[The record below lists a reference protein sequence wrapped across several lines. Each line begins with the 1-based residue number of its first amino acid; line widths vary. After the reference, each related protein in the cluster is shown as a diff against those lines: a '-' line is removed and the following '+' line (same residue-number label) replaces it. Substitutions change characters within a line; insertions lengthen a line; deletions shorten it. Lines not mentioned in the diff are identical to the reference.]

1 VKTTQ
6 ETAIAVAELHA
17 RLAGVARA
25 IAKLLVKPRY
35 DEAQL
40 AELEVQARSLRRQ
53 IEQARGPQIDHE
65 VFGSRLVP
73 GGTTGP

>member
-1 VKTTQ
+1 MRRPEPERVG
-6 ETAIAVAELHA
+6 ELHA

-25 IAKLLVKPRY
+25 IAKLLVTPRY

-40 AELEVQARSLRRQ
+40 AELEVEARSLRHQ
-53 IEQARGPQIDHE
+53 IEKARGPQTDPEI
-65 VFGSRLVP
+65 FGARLVP